1 MFPMEWLSR
10 GRKQGRESRRQ
21 EDLSQIKLWRE
32 TSQSLAVSIEQIC
45 ALCEDLATAAASP
58 DTASAPE
65 STLAMEQVQVQI
77 EAVRRY
83 AACIASDA
91 AGPTADDAPPTAPEI
106 DIDPY
111 SLKELQRLII
121 SEQCE

>member
-45 ALCEDLATAAASP
+45 TLCEDLAQAAASGE
-58 DTASAPE
+58 TAGAPE
-65 STLAMEQVQVQI
+65 DAMAQVQAQI

-91 AGPTADDAPPTAPEI
+91 AGPTANDAPPTAPEI

>member
-32 TSQSLAVSIEQIC
+32 TSQSLALSIEQIC
-45 ALCEDLATAAASP
+45 TLCEDLAEAAASGE
-58 DTASAPE
+58 TAGAPE
-65 STLAMEQVQVQI
+65 SAMANLQTQI

-91 AGPTADDAPPTAPEI
+91 AGYETAPPPPEL
-106 DIDPY
+106 DPY

-121 SEQCE
+121 SQQCE